1 MDLEEEVKIKQKHI
15 QYDEILNEAI
25 PGSLL

>member
-1 MDLEEEVKIKQKHI
+1 MDLEEEFKIKQKNI